1 MPLNLAALEELLAE
15 ELRKQDEQKRA
26 SAAQAS
32 KPAWAALPK
41 DEILQI
47 PIALLE
53 DHPSFAQGV
62 PFRAPSEERIAQIAE
77 SIHRNGV
84 LSPLLIRP
92 LAGGRYQI
100 LAGHTRKRAAMKLRY
115 DTLPCIVKKV
125 DEAEAAD
132 ILISDNL
139 AQRLDGLLPSEK
151 AFAYKMKLDTMKR
164 QGART
169 DLTSSQFETKLE
181 NRRQENSSQFETHLT
196 SSPLEPKLPILTCA
210 HDEHKL
216 SGSRTD
222 LTCTPVGHKL
232 DGTKSVALLAS
243 DSPDCKTQIQRYIR
257 LTYLIPELLQMVD
270 DQKLGLRI
278 GVSLSYLT
286 EQTQHIL
293 LEYLSAHPKAKLK
306 IATAD
311 ELRKLD
317 EDPAQ
322 EITLDTLEELLEAQP
337 QRAPRVLKLQLKPF
351 RQYFPANAKPEE
363 ITLTIAKALDFYFSH
378 TAE

>member
-1 MPLNLAALEELLAE
+1 MPLNLDALDELIAE
-15 ELRKQDEQKRA
+15 EQRKQEERERA
-26 SAAQAS
+26 RAMQES
-32 KPAWAALPK
+32 KPAFATVPLK
-41 DEILQI
+41 DEII
-47 PIALLE
+47 MMSVDMLE
-53 DHPSFAQGV
+53 DHPSYAQGV

-77 SIHRNGV
+77 SIRRNGV

-92 LAGGRYQI
+92 LTDGRYQI
-100 LAGHTRKRAAMKLRY
+100 LAGHTRKRAAMRLGY
-115 DTLPCIVKKV
+115 DKLPCIIKEVEDV
-125 DEAEAAD
+125 EATD

-139 AQRLDGLLPSEK
+139 AQRLNGLLPSEK
-151 AFAYKMKLDTMKR
+151 AFAYKMKLDAMKR
-164 QGART
+164 QGARS

-181 NRRQENSSQFETHLT
+181 NGWQGNSSQFETHFT
-196 SSPLEPKLPILTCA
+196 SSHDGAKLPDLTCA

-216 SGSRTD
+216 SRSTSRH
-222 LTCTPVGHKL
+222 GGEKL
-232 DGTKSVALLAS
+232 YSVELLAK
-243 DSPDCKTQIQRYIR
+243 DSPDSTRQIQRYIR

-270 DQKLGLRI
+270 DQKLGLVI

-293 LEYLSAHPKAKLK
+293 LDYLSAHPKVKLK
-306 IATAD
+306 KAAAD

-322 EITLDTLEELLEAQP
+322 EITADTLEELLEAQP

-363 ITLTIAKALDFYFSH
+363 IALTIAKALDFYFSNQAGS
-378 TAE
+378 TD

>member
-1 MPLNLAALEELLAE
+1 MPLNLAALDELIAE
-15 ELRKQDEQKRA
+15 ELRKQKERERER
-26 SAAQAS
+26 AAQAS
-32 KPAWAALPK
+32 KPVWTEPPK

-47 PIALLE
+47 PIELLE

-77 SIHRNGV
+77 SIRRNGV

-92 LAGGRYQI
+92 LADGRYQI

-139 AQRLDGLLPSEK
+139 VQRLNGLLPSEK
-151 AFAYKMKLDTMKR
+151 AFAYKMKLDAMKR
-164 QGART
+164 QGVRT
-169 DLTSSQFETKLE
+169 DLTSSQIETKLE
-181 NRRQENSSQFETHLT
+181 NGRQGNSSQFETHLT
-196 SSPLEPKLPILTCA
+196 SSPVAT
-210 HDEHKL
+210 
-216 SGSRTD
+216 
-222 LTCTPVGHKL
+222 KL
-232 DGTKSVALLAS
+232 DTAAILGQQSGESRDQVY
-243 DSPDCKTQIQRYIR
+243 RYIR

-293 LEYLSAHPKAKLK
+293 LEYLSAHPKVKLK
-306 IATAD
+306 KATAD
-311 ELRKLD
+311 ELRKRD

-322 EITLDTLEELLEAQP
+322 EITADTLEELLEAQP
-337 QRAPRVLKLQLKPF
+337 QRAPRVLKLQLKPL

-363 ITLTIAKALDFYFSH
+363 ITLTIVKALDFYFSNQADN
-378 TAE
+378 TD

>member
-115 DTLPCIVKKV
+115 DTLPCIVKKA

-139 AQRLDGLLPSEK
+139 AQRLNGLLPSEK
-151 AFAYKMKLDTMKR
+151 AFAYKMKLDAMKR

-181 NRRQENSSQFETHLT
+181 NGRRENSSQFETHLA
-196 SSPLEPKLPILTCA
+196 SSPVATKLNSTHSGDNADITLTPSVS
-210 HDEHKL
+210 KL
-216 SGSRTD
+216 RTD
-222 LTCTPVGHKL
+222 ETLGNEVGE
-232 DGTKSVALLAS
+232 SRE
-243 DSPDCKTQIQRYIR
+243 QIRRFIR
-257 LTYLIPELLQMVD
+257 LTHLIPELLQMVD
-270 DQKLGLRI
+270 EQKIGLQI

-306 IATAD
+306 KATAD

-317 EDPAQ
+317 EDPVQ

-363 ITLTIAKALDFYFSH
+363 ITLTIAKALDFYFSN

>member
-1 MPLNLAALEELLAE
+1 MPLNLDALDELIAE
-15 ELRKQDEQKRA
+15 EQRKQEERERA
-26 SAAQAS
+26 RAAQAS
-32 KPAWAALPK
+32 KPAWAAPPK

-47 PIALLE
+47 PIELLE

-77 SIHRNGV
+77 SIRRNGV
-84 LSPLLIRP
+84 LSPLLIR
-92 LAGGRYQI
+92 LLEDGRYQI
-100 LAGHTRKRAAMKLRY
+100 LAGHTRKRAAMRLRY
-115 DTLPCIVKKV
+115 ETLPCIVKEV
-125 DEAEAAD
+125 DDAEATD

-139 AQRLDGLLPSEK
+139 VQRLDGLLPSEK
-151 AFAYKMKLDTMKR
+151 AFAYKMKLDAMKR

-169 DLTSSQFETKLE
+169 DLTSSQFETH
-181 NRRQENSSQFETHLT
+181 ST
-196 SSPLEPKLPILTCA
+196 SSPVGTKLPDLTCA

-222 LTCTPVGHKL
+222 STSAPLEPKL
-232 DGTKSVALLAS
+232 NGTRSNEELAAQ
-243 DSPDCKTQIQRYIR
+243 SPDSRAQIQRYIR

-286 EQTQHIL
+286 EQTQRIL
-293 LEYLSAHPKAKLK
+293 LEYLSVHPKSKLK
-306 IATAD
+306 MATAD
-311 ELRKLD
+311 ELRKMD

-322 EITLDTLEELLEAQP
+322 EITADTLEELLEAQP
-337 QRAPRVLKLQLKPF
+337 QRAPRVLKLQLKPL

-363 ITLTIAKALDFYFSH
+363 ITLTIVKALDFYFTNQVGS
-378 TAE
+378 TD

>member
-1 MPLNLAALEELLAE
+1 MPLNLAALDELIAE
-15 ELRKQDEQKRA
+15 EQRKQEERERA
-26 SAAQAS
+26 RAAQAS

-47 PIALLE
+47 PIELLE

-77 SIHRNGV
+77 SIRRNGV

-92 LAGGRYQI
+92 LEGGRYQI

-139 AQRLDGLLPSEK
+139 VQRLNGLLPSEK
-151 AFAYKMKLDTMKR
+151 AFAYKMKLDAMKR
-164 QGART
+164 QGVRT
-169 DLTSSQFETKLE
+169 DLTSSQIETKLE
-181 NRRQENSSQFETHLT
+181 NGRQGNSSQFETHLT
-196 SSPLEPKLPILTCA
+196 SRHGGEKLY
-210 HDEHKL
+210 
-216 SGSRTD
+216 
-222 LTCTPVGHKL
+222 
-232 DGTKSVALLAS
+232 SVELLAK
-243 DSPDCKTQIQRYIR
+243 DSLDSTRQIQRYIR

-270 DQKLGLRI
+270 EQKLGLVI

-293 LEYLSAHPKAKLK
+293 LEYLSAHPKVKLK
-306 IATAD
+306 KATAD

-322 EITLDTLEELLEAQP
+322 EITADTLEELLEAQP
-337 QRAPRVLKLQLKPF
+337 QRAPRVLKLQLKPL

-363 ITLTIAKALDFYFSH
+363 ITLTIVKALDFYFSNQADN
-378 TAE
+378 TD

>member
-151 AFAYKMKLDTMKR
+151 AFAYKMKLDAMKR

-181 NRRQENSSQFETHLT
+181 NGWKENSSQFETHLT

-216 SGSRTD
+216 SGSR
-222 LTCTPVGHKL
+222 
-232 DGTKSVALLAS
+232 SIELLAKDMP
-243 DSPDCKTQIQRYIR
+243 DSRAQIQRYIR

-270 DQKLGLRI
+270 EQKLGLVI

-293 LEYLSAHPKAKLK
+293 LEYLSAHLKVKLK
-306 IATAD
+306 KATAD

-317 EDPAQ
+317 EAPAQ